1 MGKEGLEK
9 HPVSEPALDRLSS
22 NTSPG
27 KTGRNGDSRKINLL
41 YKVFKRKVNPLDGLF
56 CTD

>member
-9 HPVSEPALDRLSS
+9 YPVSEPALDRLPS
-22 NTSPG
+22 NTCPG
-27 KTGRNGDSRKINLL
+27 KTGQNGDSRKINLL
-41 YKVFKRKVNPLDGLF
+41 YKIFKSKVNPLDGLF